1 MSGCI
6 SERTAIFPLTRINFM
21 VEYIIEKVDDRGFH
35 RFISKHTTYEEA
47 IAAYR
52 KIEPCKYLR
61 KRLLKVEVIEQ
72 VS

>member
-1 MSGCI
+1 
-6 SERTAIFPLTRINFM
+6 M